1 MHQKSIVNINPKS
14 QLLLMRH
21 LRWIHILQS
30 LHQQSA
36 TPKHRRKKF
45 KFTKEME
52 TSELWNSEELSGE
65 IKAAGGKKN
74 LTYIWQDPE
83 QHT

>member
-21 LRWIHILQS
+21 LRWIHLLQS

-36 TPKHRRKKF
+36 TPKHQRKK
-45 KFTKEME
+45 
-52 TSELWNSEELSGE
+52 N
-65 IKAAGGKKN
+65 
-74 LTYIWQDPE
+74 
-83 QHT
+83 

>member
-30 LHQQSA
+30 VHQ
-36 TPKHRRKKF
+36 
-45 KFTKEME
+45 
-52 TSELWNSEELSGE
+52 
-65 IKAAGGKKN
+65 
-74 LTYIWQDPE
+74 
-83 QHT
+83 